1 MKTLIVNAD
10 DFGLTPGVNEG
21 ILRAFREGIL
31 TSTTLMANAPAFDDA
46 VARTREHPDIDVG
59 CHLVLV
65 GGKSVAPPEEIPSLA
80 KRNGDLPN
88 TLFELVCRL
97 WGGLVV
103 EADIEREF
111 RAQIERVIAAGIT
124 PSHLDTHKHA
134 DPVWAPIFEGYKPV
148 QAWLAEKRPDVLFFI
163 FNSPFFLQIARGF
176 HIYFGNIYL
185 GFTRLLAHLW
195 FTFFPWLNYLLIPI
209 QNCTGR
215 TAL

>member
-103 EADIEREF
+103 EAEDDRKARLEGR
-111 RAQIERVIAAGIT
+111 R
-124 PSHLDTHKHA
+124 LDTKA
-134 DPVWAPIFEGYKPV
+134 
-148 QAWLAEKRPDVLFFI
+148 
-163 FNSPFFLQIARGF
+163 
-176 HIYFGNIYL
+176 
-185 GFTRLLAHLW
+185 RLLDRRDA
-195 FTFFPWLNYLLIPI
+195 LLLE
-209 QNCTGR
+209 GDDR
-215 TAL
+215 DRVERSGD